1 MPRGP
6 SAPMSR
12 NVHHSN
18 LKTKQGKT
26 FVEPAAY
33 KSKSEIRTRSSNTVK
48 HAVEIVND
56 DTVIVGQPPK
66 KSKKNPKTE
75 THFTIPNVKAN
86 QEMLMSHKL
95 RAVSLMDDVVREL
108 RTVSKIKVKVNKLLV
123 SHHGC
128 ERNVH
133 PSSPNNDFFYKIGWC
148 GRR

>member
-26 FVEPAAY
+26 FVEPTAY
-33 KSKSEIRTRSSNTVK
+33 KSKSEMRTRSSNTVK

-66 KSKKNPKTE
+66 KSKKNPKLE

-108 RTVSKIKVKVNKLLV
+108 RTVSKIKVRAKELHV
-123 SHHGC
+123 SPHRY
-128 ERNVH
+128 EVH
-133 PSSPNNDFFYKIGWC
+133 VLYSSPNTNFFHVTGC
-148 GRR
+148 CRRR